1 MKFASNLSN
10 VTKWK
15 SHFKICDL
23 GLGIKH
29 YVKSVQIRKFI
40 LVRIFLYLDWKE
52 ENADQK
58 KLRIWTLFMQWNSF
72 SMTSDKICNLIKFQI
87 LFECQSKRYIKGALS
102 RFPFIFRQT
111 ASHCKKKKSFL
122 LRISSVNVTK
132 SLMENFNFLSSAIKI
147 RIRAKFN
154 FQMISDFWVM
164 TRWSVDNVCKPL
176 ALSGEWM
183 SLCLQFFAAKIVDNF
198 FDNPVL
204 FNYFFFLSMS
214 WPYLLKRGT
223 TWNYLKTPRNFLK
236 PPETSHVIVLF
247 T

>member
-29 YVKSVQIRKFI
+29 YVKSVQIRKSI

-111 ASHCKKKKSFL
+111 ASHCKKKKFS
-122 LRISSVNVTK
+122 IK
-132 SLMENFNFLSSAIKI
+132 NFFSKCDQILNGKLYFLSSAIKI

-164 TRWSVDNVCKPL
+164 TR
-176 ALSGEWM
+176 
-183 SLCLQFFAAKIVDNF
+183 
-198 FDNPVL
+198 
-204 FNYFFFLSMS
+204 
-214 WPYLLKRGT
+214 
-223 TWNYLKTPRNFLK
+223 
-236 PPETSHVIVLF
+236 
-247 T
+247 